1 MWSTFL
7 NILAIIGVVVV
18 GAIIVYLVAH
28 LIITGLGKDS
38 KTENKV
44 KDKGSKEKTV
54 RPTVLETNELDNEL
68 VNEQNNQQSIS
79 WNEQKAAEEKT
90 KIDYNVNN
98 LQSQTIE
105 DNKKTEAN
113 FDGFDEIF
121 SDSNEPAVNEV
132 SDKELE
138 KIIEKVNTESVAEY
152 NALYKKEEKPVVAEK
167 PKQEIKK
174 EEAKQ
179 EEDSVLIEGQT
190 NLFDELD
197 KSEEEDIN
205 YEKER
210 EELEQGRKELEEEQ
224 AKIEEQKANLE
235 EQRKQLEEEMKRL
248 EELKEEQANSVV
260 VSDMSS
266 IYSNESLEQL
276 EARLEM
282 LNERLKAN
290 KKDLR
295 ENKKEYNPL
304 ARVKKTLEKDKA
316 KLTRR
321 EAIVARQKV
330 ILYGVNNYVDID
342 EEKAKKLNEDLDL
355 LDGLRLSVQHCE
367 DVMNANK
374 DRFPILE
381 KTNKI
386 LKKVNAEILADI
398 AEVEK
403 AIEEKKK
410 QEGK

>member
-38 KTENKV
+38 KTENKS

-54 RPTVLETNELDNEL
+54 RPTVLETNELDEEY
-68 VNEQNNQQSIS
+68 VNEQNNQQNPS

-98 LQSQTIE
+98 LQSQTVE
-105 DNKKTEAN
+105 ENKKTEAN
-113 FDGFDEIF
+113 FDEFDDIF
-121 SDSNEPAVNEV
+121 SDTNEPAVNEV

-152 NALYKKEEKPVVAEK
+152 NALYKKEEKPVVVEK
-167 PKQEIKK
+167 PKQEVKK
-174 EEAKQ
+174 EEVKQ
-179 EEDSVLIEGQT
+179 EDSVLIEGQT

-197 KSEEEDIN
+197 KAEEEDIN

-210 EELEQGRKELEEEQ
+210 EELEQERKELEEEQ

-403 AIEEKKK
+403 AIEEKKAK
-410 QEGK
+410 EGK